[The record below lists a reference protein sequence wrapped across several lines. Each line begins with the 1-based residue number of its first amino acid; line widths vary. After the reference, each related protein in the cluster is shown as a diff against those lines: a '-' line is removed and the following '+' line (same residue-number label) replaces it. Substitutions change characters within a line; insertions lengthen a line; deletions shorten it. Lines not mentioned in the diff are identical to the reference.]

1 MIEINNIYN
10 RDCYEAIKEIPSRSI
25 DVIYTDIP
33 YLYKG
38 MNKKARTYKSR
49 IANNINNLFDINGD
63 LSQITGGIDYSI
75 FDEFCRV
82 CKYIYIYMV

>member
-1 MIEINNIYN
+1 MVEINQIYN

-38 MNKKARTYKSR
+38 INKKATTNKSK
-49 IANNINNLFDINGD
+49 IANSINRLFDESGD
-63 LSQITGGIDYSI
+63 LSQITDGIDYAI

-82 CKYIYIYMV
+82 LKYIVFETS